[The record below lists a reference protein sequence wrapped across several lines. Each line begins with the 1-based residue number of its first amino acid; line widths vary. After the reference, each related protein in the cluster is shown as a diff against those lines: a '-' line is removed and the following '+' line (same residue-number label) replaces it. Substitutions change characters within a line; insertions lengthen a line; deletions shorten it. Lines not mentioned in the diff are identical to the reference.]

1 MPTNLPPQIADLE
14 KKYLQAETTSEKIKA
29 LEEYLSAIPKH
40 KGTERLRS
48 QIKTKLSEG
57 CITG

>member
-40 KGTERLRS
+40 KGTEKLRM
-48 QIKTKLSEG
+48 QIKTKL
-57 CITG
+57 